1 MKFVSG
7 HGFWSS
13 LLFAFLRSA
22 NQKNNQAG
30 PSSRRMYGNRG
41 RLETVQKEVS
51 KKASVR
57 CSSICL
63 YEILTD
69 GGALQSRHE
78 NLKNLLYGLE
88 PYLNNAGR
96 KRLCCAC
103 TCCSIWNLRAKWKI
117 LSTISARFAF
127 HIKSECLE
135 FFIRSYCGRICTA
148 SLAMLR

>member
-1 MKFVSG
+1 
-7 HGFWSS
+7 
-13 LLFAFLRSA
+13 
-22 NQKNNQAG
+22 
-30 PSSRRMYGNRG
+30 MYGNRG
-41 RLETVQKEVS
+41 RLETVQRDVS

-96 KRLCCAC
+96 KKALLRL
-103 TCCSIWNLRAKWKI
+103 
-117 LSTISARFAF
+117 
-127 HIKSECLE
+127 
-135 FFIRSYCGRICTA
+135 Y
-148 SLAMLR
+148 MLFYLKFTGKMEDT